1 MTSEVTSSRNLSSTP
16 FFISGTRK
24 ATNFK
29 FGWYIHRVH
38 PSKSLLKI
46 CEKRER
52 GVSRD
57 GPNFSST
64 PYYLRNAQSYELQ
77 IWHVYSH
84 GLYHQKPFKNFGD
97 KGALAYPGT
106 VEIIP
111 VPPII
116 SGTRRATNFKFG
128 TYIHRVYPSKSLL
141 KIWEKRERW
150 TAEISSV
157 FPIISGM
164 GKATKFKFGRYI
176 HRVHA
181 NQRHLRMWEK
191 RERWRIQGLDK
202 YPLLSP
208 ERIKFGKYI
217 QRVHAN
223 KRPLKI

>member
-1 MTSEVTSSRNLSSTP
+1 V
-16 FFISGTRK
+16 
-24 ATNFK
+24 
-29 FGWYIHRVH
+29 
-38 PSKSLLKI
+38 
-46 CEKRER
+46 

-57 GPNFSST
+57 SRNFSST
-64 PYYLRNAQSYELQ
+64 PYYLRNAQSYKLQ
-77 IWHVYSH
+77 ICLVYSQ
-84 GLYHQKPFKNFGD
+84 GLSQQKPFKNLGE

-106 VEIIP
+106 
-111 VPPII
+111 
-116 SGTRRATNFKFG
+116 AKFF
-128 TYIHRVYPSKSLL
+128 
-141 KIWEKRERW
+141 
-150 TAEISSV
+150 SV

-202 YPLLSP
+202 YPLLSH